1 MIQKHR
7 ISTNIG
13 TDQFVKVEIKQDFDL
28 LEILSL
34 KFTQKEVYTSL
45 CADYGV
51 VCGRIIVN
59 NGFGVP
65 NAKVSIFVPLSE
77 QDENDPVISTLYP
90 YKNVSDRNA
99 ENYRYNLLPSRK
111 QHGGHEPTGTFPD
124 QLDILNREEVLE
136 VYEKYYKYTVKTNN
150 AGDFMIWGVPLGTQT
165 IHVDIDLSDVGCFS
179 LRPYDFLSNGAGI
192 KNFKN
197 QYAFESSSD
206 IDSLPQIITFNKTIE
221 VFPFWGNEDLCEIG
235 ITRTDFDLSDN
246 GVKIEP
252 KAYLIGG
259 TYTDTGK
266 NSINKNCEPRAKMG
280 RKCDLTTKAG
290 KIEAIRFSNRLD
302 ENGLPILERLEI
314 DGEIDGDGAF
324 FHELPMNSE
333 YVYTNEFG
341 ENEITNDPN
350 KGIATAAC
358 YRLRLSVNDEGLDRT
373 RTIGSYIVPNI
384 REYASEKNE
393 SYAFSTNWEDYPSD
407 VYSTN
412 PTIME
417 DRGALYKVDGE
428 YRPRDYFYRFTY
440 NKVYT
445 VSSFQSSFFNNNSF
459 NRDKF
464 LGIKEI
470 VPTEEEDCS
479 SEILTPPVN
488 FAVKNSTFQLLI
500 ADIFLFFEHIIN
512 LSVLTFFNTISRIFH
527 SFANAVNFWPI
538 RKLSKTIRRFA
549 YNIQESGQR
558 NLYLVNYPECE
569 ECRGGNEFGT
579 PLGGEILNY
588 CQVGV
593 LYILGNDSSTTPR
606 SLDVDSWSF
615 YVPDNGLCQSTANSI
630 GSVYDFI
637 NTQTD
642 YVLTFKNNTTDTED
656 TFLIEITT
664 GDFQYDGTSFI
675 YNDPNGF
682 FNEDKT
688 YVVTIRDINA
698 TAEPSETLTNIEEGC
713 EIYDIPYNESL
724 VKFYF
729 TGTTESRFPISPSQ
743 YTPGLDVVASQVG
756 GDDNKYNLPPSYEGL
771 TFTVNTPSGFS
782 EFSDGIFYIIPGS
795 QSNLRLW
802 QILKEFRRRKRV
814 GTLFCSGI
822 VNYSYIDNWLSGSL
836 YFFQFKAKAKDN
848 GDRQKYCDRIVHYVP
863 TQKKFY
869 YRSSPFDGTNFGS
882 TITGSYKRIGRPTT
896 FVDLGPRDEFIK
908 EICVDPTLDPN
919 CSVARSIGPTSF
931 QNFGELLGLVINYR
945 MDVSD
950 NDFDINNFFDN
961 TGNAFTNRVLDGDIL
976 QLISINNEVG
986 IEEFDLQ
993 SPKYLGY
1000 SYQILDPESY
1010 PSVFKP
1016 NGYWGATPITFD
1028 FSEDGERVRLCLNE
1042 PGRLTESSQKVPFF
1056 LWDKKGTGF
1065 GGTSESTSD
1074 NQFWDYTSD
1083 GIQVQPLQG
1092 MTYGYSYTSSPNDE
1106 SYQYLLQP
1114 ITYTFSGLTLSTT
1127 LNVTDEIPFDIVNTT
1142 DIHTTYDNKYPGF
1155 TVLHVTGGTISTPTA
1170 GTLYTRVG
1178 AVSGNTTYQGI
1189 SIVNGWYSQPW
1200 TNTQDFIIK
1209 PTIDYYSGTK
1219 QILSTPFQYYFG
1231 LRSGKTGL
1239 DKFINLFGP
1248 QNAFTT
1254 EG

>member
-65 NAKVSIFVPLSE
+65 NAKVSIFVPLS
-77 QDENDPVISTLYP
+77 DEDEVDPVISSLYP
-90 YKNVSDRNA
+90 YKNVTDVNE

-124 QLDILNREEVLE
+124 QSDILNREEILE
-136 VYEKYYKYTVKTNN
+136 VYEKYYKYTVKTNS

-165 IHVDIDLSDVGCFS
+165 IHVDIDLSDIGCFS

-192 KNFKN
+192 AQFKN
-197 QYAFESSSD
+197 QYTFASSTD
-206 IDSLPQIITFNKTIE
+206 IDSLPQIFTFNKTIE

-235 ITRTDFDLSDN
+235 ITRSDFDLSAN
-246 GVKIEP
+246 GFKIEP

-259 TYTDTGK
+259 AYTDTGK
-266 NSINKNCEPRAKMG
+266 NAINKNCQPRAKMG
-280 RKCDLTTKAG
+280 RKCDLTTKSG
-290 KIEAIRFSNRLD
+290 KVEAIRFTNNL
-302 ENGLPILERLEI
+302 NANNLPILERYEL
-314 DGEIDGDGAF
+314 DGEIDEDGAF
-324 FHELPMNSE
+324 FIELPMNSE

-341 ENEITNDPN
+341 ENETTNDPN
-350 KGIATAAC
+350 KGIATSAC
-358 YRLRLSVNDEGLDRT
+358 YRLRFSMNDEGLDRV
-373 RTIGSYIVPNI
+373 RSIGSYIVPNI

-393 SYAFSTNWEDYPSD
+393 SYAFSTNWEDYPND

-412 PTIME
+412 TAIME

-445 VSSFQSSFFNNNSF
+445 VSSFQSSFFKGDSF

-479 SEILTPPVN
+479 SEIVTPPVN
-488 FAVKNSTFQLLI
+488 FGVKNFTFQLLI
-500 ADIFLFFEHIIN
+500 VEVLLFFEQIVN
-512 LSVLTFFNTISRIFH
+512 LVTLTFFNTVVKVLH
-527 SFANAVNFWPI
+527 SLSNFFDFPLVKGI
-538 RKLSKTIRRFA
+538 GKAIKKFA
-549 YNIQESGQR
+549 YEVQESGQR
-558 NLYLVNYPECE
+558 ELFLINYPDCE
-569 ECRGGNEFGT
+569 ECNNENQYGKQVSNDIVT
-579 PLGGEILNY
+579 ICKVGEIEISGSTDENNR
-588 CQVGV
+588 
-593 LYILGNDSSTTPR
+593 ILTVNVINFTTPDVGDCL
-606 SLDVDSWSF
+606 SSANTISDIDDFIANQSSYVLEIGGVILDSTGFVKTSPTTMTFDDVDRYF
-615 YVPDNGLCQSTANSI
+615 NDNTIYTVSI
-630 GSVYDFI
+630 R
-637 NTQTD
+637 
-642 YVLTFKNNTTDTED
+642 
-656 TFLIEITT
+656 
-664 GDFQYDGTSFI
+664 
-675 YNDPNGF
+675 DPNSDSG
-682 FNEDKT
+682 EG
-688 YVVTIRDINA
+688 DIEQN
-698 TAEPSETLTNIEEGC
+698 NIEEGC
-713 EIYDIPYNESL
+713 AIYDVPYNEDLIEAYYS
-724 VKFYF
+724 
-729 TGTTESRFPISPSQ
+729 GTSESRTEIV
-743 YTPGLDVVASQVG
+743 YVPGTGQNVSATKVG
-756 GDDNKYNLPPSYEGL
+756 GDPIGNNYQLLQTYSSQ
-771 TFTVNTPSGFS
+771 TFQVLTPSGFS
-782 EFSDGIFYIIPGS
+782 EFSNGIFYIIPGT
-795 QSNLRLW
+795 QSNGRLF
-802 QILKEFRRRKRV
+802 QILKEYRRRKRV
-814 GTLFCSGI
+814 GKLFCGGI
-822 VNYSYIDNWLSGSL
+822 VNYSFIDNWLSGSL

-848 GDRQKYCDRIVHYVP
+848 GDRQKYCDKVVHYVSD
-863 TQKKFY
+863 QKKFY

-908 EICVDPTLDPN
+908 EICLDPKLDPN
-919 CSVARSIGPTSF
+919 CSVVRSIGPTSF
-931 QNFGELLGLVINYR
+931 QNFGEMLGLVINYR

-950 NDFDINNFFDN
+950 NDFDINDFFNN
-961 TGNAFTNRVLDGDIL
+961 TGNTFTNRVLDGDIL

-993 SPKYLGY
+993 NPKYLGY

-1010 PSVFKP
+1010 SKVFKP
-1016 NGYWGATPITFD
+1016 NGYWGPTPITLD
-1028 FSEDGERVRLCLNE
+1028 FSEDGERIRLCLNE
-1042 PGRLTESSQKVPFF
+1042 PGRLTESAQKVPFF

-1065 GGTSESTSD
+1065 GGTNEASSD
-1074 NQFWDYTSD
+1074 DQFWDYTNS

-1092 MTYGYSYTSSPNDE
+1092 MTYGYSYSGAPNDQ
-1106 SYQYLLQP
+1106 SYSYLLQP
-1114 ITYTFSGLTLSTT
+1114 ITYTFSGLTLSTNS
-1127 LNVTDEIPFDIVNTT
+1127 NVTDEIPFDIVSTT
-1142 DIHTTYDNKYPGF
+1142 NIYTTYNKKYPGF
-1155 TVLHVTGGTISTPTA
+1155 TVLHVTGGTVSAPTS

-1178 AVSGNTTYQGI
+1178 PVSGNTTYQGI
-1189 SIVNGWYSQPW
+1189 TIVNGWYSQPW
-1200 TNTQDFIIK
+1200 NNTQDFVIK
-1209 PTIDYYSGTK
+1209 PTIDYYTGTK

-1239 DKFINLFGP
+1239 DKFIKLFGP